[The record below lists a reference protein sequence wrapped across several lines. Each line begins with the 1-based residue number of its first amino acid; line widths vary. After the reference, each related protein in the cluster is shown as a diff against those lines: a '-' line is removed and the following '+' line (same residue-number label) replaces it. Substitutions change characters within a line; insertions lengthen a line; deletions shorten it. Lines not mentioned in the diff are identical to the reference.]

1 MPGLGLLAAT
11 AVVASMGNAQAFT
24 DAREFSAWVGLV
36 PRQSCTSGRVRQWAS
51 ANVGTYICERC

>member
-1 MPGLGLLAAT
+1 
-11 AVVASMGNAQAFT
+11 MGNAQAFT